1 LIRYGAGILN
11 LFALLVGLGAS
22 AGLASVLWRSG
33 DSQRGPRLVQA
44 GLVVLLGAFLGGRV
58 GFVLADW
65 AYFQFHLLEIPQT
78 WLGGISGVGAL
89 AGGLLA
95 YYPASLTAK
104 RPFYFTI
111 DRLYPML
118 APLAVSAWL
127 AAWAAG
133 TAYGPIVEKAWWA
146 LPARDE
152 WGAIALRWPLQ
163 LAGAILTILLF
174 GLIDSYSRRL
184 KHPGQL
190 GSLGLLALIL
200 PFFGLSYMRADP
212 VSTLG
217 GAYMASLARAALLG
231 VTILIALPPFLLP
244 VRKRSRLHE
253 TPPSTLRPL
262 HPREN
267 R

>member
-1 LIRYGAGILN
+1 MN

-22 AGLASVLWRSG
+22 TGLASVLWRSG

-65 AYFQFHLLEIPQT
+65 AYFQSHLLEIPQT

-95 YYPASLTAK
+95 FYPASLTAK
-104 RPFYFTI
+104 LPFYSTI

-133 TAYGPIVEKAWWA
+133 TAYGPIIEKAWWA

-152 WGAIALRWPLQ
+152 WGIIAPRWPLQ
-163 LAGAILTILLF
+163 LAGAFLTMLLF

-200 PFFGLSYMRADP
+200 PFFGLSYLRADP
-212 VSTLG
+212 VRLLG
-217 GAYMASLARAALLG
+217 GAYMVSLARTVLFGIA
-231 VTILIALPPFLLP
+231 ILVALPPFLLP
-244 VRKRSRLHE
+244 VRERFLLHKAASSA
-253 TPPSTLRPL
+253 PQSL